1 MAEPKKL
8 TLRRTC
14 PNHLSSGAAS
24 GGSGSSRLSPRFFI
38 LQMILFSS
46 AYNFPTALPA
56 QVRQPS
62 EYELKAAFL
71 FNFAKFVDWP
81 TNAFAGPQSPFLVCI
96 LGTDPFG
103 GALDKALQGKVIAEH
118 PVSVARVKRVAD
130 ISGCQILFVAASE
143 SQLLPEVLAKLRG
156 LCVLVI
162 GETNDFASSGGAIQ
176 FTLEDNR
183 VRFFINPDAADRAG
197 LKISSKLL
205 ALAKIVRDAPAGRS

>member
-1 MAEPKKL
+1 L
-8 TLRRTC
+8 NLRRTS
-14 PNHLSSGAAS
+14 PSHQSSGAAAGRRGKS
-24 GGSGSSRLSPRFFI
+24 KLSLRLFI
-38 LQMILFSS
+38 LQTILFSS

-56 QVRQPS
+56 QVRPPN

-81 TNAFAGPQSPFLVCI
+81 PNAFASPDASFLVCV

-103 GALDKALQGKVIAEH
+103 GALDDALRGKVIAEH
-118 PVSVARVKRVAD
+118 PARVSRIKRVAD
-130 ISGCQILFVAASE
+130 ITGCQILFVAASE
-143 SQLLPEVLAKLRG
+143 SHLLPE
-156 LCVLVI
+156 VLVI

-205 ALAKIVRDAPAGRS
+205 ALAKIVRDAPATGKS

>member
-1 MAEPKKL
+1 MN
-8 TLRRTC
+8 LRR
-14 PNHLSSGAAS
+14 PSPSHLSSGAAAGRRGKS
-24 GGSGSSRLSPRFFI
+24 KLSLRLFI
-38 LQMILFSS
+38 LQTILFSS

-56 QVRQPS
+56 QVRPPS

-81 TNAFAGPQSPFLVCI
+81 PNAFASPDASFLVCV

-103 GALDKALQGKVIAEH
+103 GALDDALRGKVIAEH
-118 PVSVARVKRVAD
+118 PARVSRIKRVAD
-130 ISGCQILFVAASE
+130 ITGCQILFVAASE
-143 SQLLPEVLAKLRG
+143 SHLLPEVLAKLRG
-156 LCVLVI
+156 QCVLVI

-205 ALAKIVRDAPAGRS
+205 ALAKIVRDAPATGKS